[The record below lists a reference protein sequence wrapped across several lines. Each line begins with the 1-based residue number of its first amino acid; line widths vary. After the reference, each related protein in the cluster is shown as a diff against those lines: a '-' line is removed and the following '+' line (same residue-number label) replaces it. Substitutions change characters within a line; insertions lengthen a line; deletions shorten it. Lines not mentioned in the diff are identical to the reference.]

1 MREKKHRILIRML
14 PVIILTLIVLGG
26 ITKVNIINTK
36 SLSPLG
42 NTKQNYELVSE
53 EFGEDFSNFIKDNS
67 TIKIYKEDNKQL
79 LIRIGNKDL
88 RINEESIFTQKLKNL
103 YNKISINFTGLK
115 ENAYNFTHKFKE

>member
-14 PVIILTLIVLGG
+14 PVIILALIVLGG
-26 ITKVNIINTK
+26 IIKVNIINTK

-88 RINEESIFTQKLKNL
+88 RIKKRFGRE
-103 YNKISINFTGLK
+103 
-115 ENAYNFTHKFKE
+115 

>member
-14 PVIILTLIVLGG
+14 PVIILALIVLGG

-79 LIRIGNKDL
+79 LIRK
-88 RINEESIFTQKLKNL
+88 
-103 YNKISINFTGLK
+103 
-115 ENAYNFTHKFKE
+115 KFKCYND